1 MTSVLQHVALGGEPV
16 GIANPVTDAERQ
28 RVRELHAAGRGR
40 NEIATELRR
49 SGRTTSEIAK
59 GLGISFARAAEVRAA
74 TEIRQAD
81 PAARRTALAQRLQDV
96 AERELE
102 KVNQPHL
109 YWDWG
114 GKEHD
119 FDTYE
124 AAEPTPADKRALL
137 GVVATAVDRSLKL
150 SPPKEEGGADEV
162 GALLTGLFDKLRAK
176 HGDH

>member
-1 MTSVLQHVALGGEPV
+1 MGS
-16 GIANPVTDAERQ
+16 ANPVTDEERQ
-28 RVRELHAAGRGR
+28 RVRELHAAGKGR
-40 NEIATELRR
+40 NEIATELGR
-49 SGRTTSEIAK
+49 SGRTISEIAK
-59 GLGISFARAAEVRAA
+59 GLGLSFSRASEVRQA

-81 PAARRTALAQRLQDV
+81 LADRRAALAQRLQDV

-124 AAEPTPADKRALL
+124 ASEPTPTDKRALL
-137 GVVATAVDRSLKL
+137 GVVATAIDRSLKL
-150 SPPKEEGGADEV
+150 APAEQDTEGLAAVDAWLKGMM
-162 GALLTGLFDKLRAK
+162 GGS
-176 HGDH
+176 